1 VTRSASVPLHRWD
14 LDPDA
19 ARRLQA
25 ELRSQ
30 LVLAWDGRPVQAVA
44 GVDVSIGAQAEP
56 PVARAAIVVLT
67 FPALEPLE
75 AALAEAPLVFPYIPG
90 LLSFREGPAILAA
103 WPRLQ
108 RQPDLVLFDGQGI
121 AHPRGLGIAAH
132 MGLWLGRPTI
142 GVAKSRLY
150 GRHAPPGPER
160 GDRADLHSQD
170 AAAHVIPAAVPG
182 AVVGAVL
189 RTRPGT
195 NPLYVSPGHLMDVPA
210 AVDFVLRCTTR
221 YRLPEPTRW
230 AHQVAGGAALPPPPA
245 AAPRLFD

>member
-1 VTRSASVPLHRWD
+1 VSADAPDAPLHRWD
-14 LDPDA
+14 LDPDT

-30 LVLAWDGRPVQAVA
+30 LVLAWDGRPVHTVA
-44 GVDVSIGAQAEP
+44 GVDASIHAADEP
-56 PVARAAIVVLT
+56 PVARAAIVVLS
-67 FPALEPLE
+67 FPALEPIE
-75 AALAEAPLVFPYIPG
+75 AALAEAPLVFAYIPG

-103 WPRLQ
+103 WERLQ
-108 RQPDLVLFDGQGI
+108 QQPDLALFDGQGI
-121 AHPRGLGIAAH
+121 AHPRGFGIAAH

-150 GRHAPPGPER
+150 GRHASPGLER
-160 GDRADLHSQD
+160 GDRADLLSQD
-170 AAAHVIPAAVPG
+170 ATARVI
-182 AVVGAVL
+182 GAVL

-195 NPLYVSPGHLMDVPA
+195 NPLYVSPGHLMDVSA

-230 AHQVAGGAALPPPPA
+230 AHQVAGASLSPPPTQ
-245 AAPRLFD
+245 APRLF